1 MNLYLL
7 LLLAVGMLILITYLF
22 FTIFDKDF
30 LIKSDRKIYN
40 INFVITIIITNY
52 LEWSGI
58 RFQYSNEF
66 LLENL
71 ISLFN
76 LINILLCLTLLLL
89 IIFAKDRNE
98 IKKRG

>member
-1 MNLYLL
+1 MNLYLF

-40 INFVITIIITNY
+40 INFIITIIITNY
-52 LEWSGI
+52 LEWSEI
-58 RFQYSNEF
+58 KFQYSNEF
-66 LLENL
+66 LMENL

>member
-1 MNLYLL
+1 MHLYLL
-7 LLLAVGMLILITYLF
+7 LLLAVSMLILIMYLF

-40 INFVITIIITNY
+40 INFIVIIIITNY
-52 LEWSGI
+52 LEWSET

-66 LLENL
+66 MVENL
-71 ISLFN
+71 ISLLN

-89 IIFAKDRNE
+89 MIFAKDRNE
-98 IKKRG
+98 VKKRD

>member
-1 MNLYLL
+1 MNLYLF

-40 INFVITIIITNY
+40 INFIITIIITNY
-52 LEWSGI
+52 LEWSEI
-58 RFQYSNEF
+58 KFQYSNKF